1 MGCSSLVY
9 LVVVSLNL
17 LVIFAS
23 AELVRNNVVLLIPP
37 FSVKYGFWCDISMH
51 VMKSEIRDHE
61 SKEKKSLGLGRL
73 GQTLVW
79 GRRKNSENYFRQ
91 YYQEISLIVDSPPLK
106 THCYQ
111 QFCAVNSRDKADTI
125 VNVQLSG

>member
-9 LVVVSLNL
+9 LVVVSFL

-51 VMKSEIRDHE
+51 VMKSVIRDHE
-61 SKEKKSLGLGRL
+61 SKEKKSLRLGRL
-73 GQTLVW
+73 GRTLVW
-79 GRRKNSENYFRQ
+79 GRRKNSENYFRHS
-91 YYQEISLIVDSPPLK
+91 IIRKSLSLMTPV
-106 THCYQ
+106 H
-111 QFCAVNSRDKADTI
+111 
-125 VNVQLSG
+125 